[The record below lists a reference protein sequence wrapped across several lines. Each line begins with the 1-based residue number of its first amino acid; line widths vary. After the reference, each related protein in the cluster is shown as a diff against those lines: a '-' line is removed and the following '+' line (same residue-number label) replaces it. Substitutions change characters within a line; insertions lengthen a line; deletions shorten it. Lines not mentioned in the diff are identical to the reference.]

1 MKVKYFA
8 WVRERIGKA
17 EETVEPPAGVRT
29 VDDLIGWL
37 ARRGETYAYAFEKP
51 KVIRAAI
58 DHAHVKPDADDRR
71 RPRDRVLPADDR
83 RLTFAGHDARHD
95 AATIRIQE
103 ADFDI
108 AQEIAALTKG
118 RTDIGAVVSFSGIC
132 RGSENG
138 EPIAA
143 LTLEHYPGMA
153 EAEIKRHADEAMSRW
168 PLTGL
173 TVIHRVGRI
182 TPGENIVLV
191 LTASAHRQAAFQA
204 AEFLMDY
211 LKANAPFWKREESPK
226 GTELD
231 RGAQP

>member
-17 EETVEPPAGVRT
+17 EETVEPPADVRT

-37 ARRGETYAYAFEKP
+37 SSRGEAYAYAFEKP

-58 DHAHVKPDADDRR
+58 DHTHVKPDAVICR
-71 RPRDRVLPADDR
+71 RPRDCVLPADDR
-83 RLTFAGHDARHD
+83 RLSSSDVRHRDHPHPGSRFRRRAGNRGADAR
-95 AATIRIQE
+95 AAPISARSS
-103 ADFDI
+103 
-108 AQEIAALTKG
+108 
-118 RTDIGAVVSFSGIC
+118 RFSGIC

-153 EAEIKRHADEAMSRW
+153 EAEIGRHADEALSRW

-173 TVIHRVGRI
+173 TVIHRVRPHRAGR
-182 TPGENIVLV
+182 E
-191 LTASAHRQAAFQA
+191 HRA
-204 AEFLMDY
+204 
-211 LKANAPFWKREESPK
+211 
-226 GTELD
+226 
-231 RGAQP
+231 GA